1 MKRIKVLFGQRRLQ
15 VLVAMAALLLAVSVV
30 IGSGANFTSTSA
42 NPSNVFTA
50 GSLTHTNSK
59 QGAAILT
66 ATLMKPGDMRS
77 GTVVITNTGDL
88 PGAFTLTNSNVL
100 NPVLPAVTVPVSTPF
115 SNLLTV
121 KIFETGLLPLPVGT
135 RTQIYGGTSG
145 AVLGVNPAV
154 SLGTFAPGESHQY
167 DFEVTFPAGTPAH
180 DNPYQKASAS
190 LQYDWTASAGL

>member
-1 MKRIKVLFGQRRLQ
+1 MKRMKVLFGQRRLQ
-15 VLVAMAALLLAVSVV
+15 VLVAMAALLLAASVV

-59 QGAAILT
+59 AGAAILT

-88 PGAFTLTNSNVL
+88 SGTFVLTNSNVATI
-100 NPVLPAVTVPVSTPF
+100 VAPALST
-115 SNLLTV
+115 LLTV
-121 KIFETGLLPLPVGT
+121 KIFDTKLLPLPAGA
-135 RTQIYGGTSG
+135 RTQIYGGAGG
-145 AVLGVNPAV
+145 AVIGVNPNLT
-154 SLGTFAPGESHQY
+154 LGTFAAGESHQY

-180 DNPYQKASAS
+180 DNPFQKASMS
-190 LQYDWTASAGL
+190 IEYDWTASAGL